1 MDTMSFNCF
10 DCVLKHP
17 AIGGFL
23 THRGWNSTLES
34 ISSGVPVLCW
44 PFFADQ
50 QTNCRYSCV
59 EWGIGMEIDAN
70 VKREKVEAQVREI
83 IDGTKGK
90 MMKAKALEL
99 KTKAKNVVTIGG
111 SSYLNFDKL
120 VTEILLKK

>member
-1 MDTMSFNCF
+1 MDIMSFNCF

-23 THRGWNSTLES
+23 THSGWNSTLES

-44 PFFADQ
+44 PFFAEQ
-50 QTNCRYSCV
+50 QTNCRNSC
-59 EWGIGMEIDAN
+59 E
-70 VKREKVEAQVREI
+70 VEAQVREI

-99 KTKAKNVVTIGG
+99 KKKAKEAVTIGG

>member
-1 MDTMSFNCF
+1 M
-10 DCVLKHP
+10 KHP

-23 THRGWNSTLES
+23 THNGWNSTLES

-44 PFFADQ
+44 PFFAEQ

-59 EWGIGMEIDAN
+59 EWGIGMEIDTN
-70 VKREKVEAQVREI
+70 VKREEVEAQVREI
-83 IDGTKGK
+83 IDGTEGK

-99 KTKAKNVVTIGG
+99 KNKATEAVTIGG

-120 VTEILLKK
+120 VTEIMLKK